1 MGTWGEAER
10 VVQPTDSSGLVGFRV
25 IRRPQKEEFYE
36 PRSNSQVLVGR
47 TTNVVVRLT
56 RGILLASF
64 VLATLLAGGASLR
77 AF

>member
-1 MGTWGEAER
+1 MREAAM
-10 VVQPTDSSGLVGFRV
+10 
-25 IRRPQKEEFYE
+25 KEEFYE

-47 TTNVVVRLT
+47 TTKVVVRLT

-64 VLATLLAGGASLR
+64 VLGTLLAGGASLR